1 MSNYDDIRNALTYI
15 DSHDRE
21 TWIQVGAALK
31 DELGDEGFNL
41 WDSWS
46 QGADNYNARDA
57 KTAWKSF
64 KPGLVHI
71 GSLFYHAR
79 ANGYRADKPYT
90 PPPPEE
96 QARIKAE
103 REATRLAEEQA
114 RAERREQVKHLAQR
128 IWAGATPADISHP
141 YLAAKGI
148 TDAAAIAGLRQ
159 NMYQGDNNLLVPVYF
174 NREIV
179 NLQSINQDGGK
190 RFFADGQVQGG
201 FAVVGDA
208 ANTQNGIVIAEG
220 FATAASIHQAT
231 GKTVIVAFN
240 AGNMPE
246 ISERLAQN
254 LPKDVPVVFAVD
266 NDASQ
271 TGIKKALQ
279 AAAYFGDRA
288 QVVEPEFTMAQ
299 IRRYQLENGTDDKG
313 RPKLPS
319 DFNDLHYLAGIEAV
333 REKMESV
340 FRRPETAP
348 TATLQAE
355 PTRATAPA
363 FSDEEWAAVVSEE
376 ARLSGRPAPTAAP
389 PNQTAELPAASFL
402 QQQEQ
407 EMNGSTAT
415 PFNGRD
421 LIREMKAELDTAY
434 TGADG
439 FFDTVPEP
447 YMKADGSYL
456 HAGKTEWGIHLT
468 ANAREGGPVE
478 IEFSQ
483 IRGGGRLSQK
493 YEMSVADHEK
503 TASQILD
510 DLIERAQTW
519 QQERETALNG
529 ADLQTDKAVAEQ
541 PSENTSLP
549 DNTIEY
555 AAQRPAKEPEPYQ
568 GVNPDH
574 VYGSGRTTTQTAT
587 GESERVFYEG
597 DFRHYEMFD
606 PRTNIQYLRNTPQE
620 IQADLDKAGDI
631 YGYEGLTHD
640 GELVPF
646 SKTADG
652 WESPLPGNAP
662 EQTSEP
668 DQAEKTDG
676 VPEPEAATVKKPVTD
691 LNYRIPPVSI
701 ESRYVVAG
709 GKYLSAANHTTVMFT
724 DAGKKIS
731 TAKTDMQTINDMLE
745 VAKEKGWDSIKI
757 SGSQEFKS
765 MMYVAAESRGIRTTG
780 YRPKPEDLALLE
792 RMRQERSLNAIE
804 PQPERA
810 PAVEPKAEK
819 VAPAP
824 YPGDKRQR
832 PSETQAGTAAKTA
845 AAAEVGE
852 RIVDVG
858 TAHYRHNP
866 NEQLSPYIVLEKEGK
881 ERTVWGVDIP
891 DAMAR
896 SGAEVGDRI
905 HLHKL
910 GKQPVEIEVNVRD
923 ENGKVTGTEKKEVER
938 NLFRMEIVQDNRQQK
953 EKETPAKGEPEKVS
967 TKPDVEMLSK
977 ADKMMAQN
985 ELPSDATINSS
996 HAADTQL
1003 GVPLQAVGQSEIR
1016 SEVVVQ
1022 ANRMKTAALETNYL
1036 SAKAVYADKAAKLSK
1051 ANKQH
1056 LQWHERNVLDT
1067 IRGLKGD
1074 ARTLALTNYYEN
1086 TAKQMSGSKLKLPKP
1101 IKQPAHQQ
1109 SPTNQTTERNQQ
1121 HERSQGKEMEI
1132 ER

>member
-1 MSNYDDIRNALTYI
+1 MSNYDDIRNALSYI

-31 DELGDEGFNL
+31 DELGEEGFNL

-79 ANGYRADKPYT
+79 ANGYRPDKPYT
-90 PPPPEE
+90 PLPPEE
-96 QARIKAE
+96 QARIRAE

-128 IWAGATPADISHP
+128 IWAGATPADINHP

-148 TDAAAIAGLRQ
+148 TGAAAIAGLRQ

-179 NLQSINQDGGK
+179 NVQSINQDGSK
-190 RFFADGQVQGG
+190 RFLADGQVQGG
-201 FAVVGDA
+201 FTVVGDA

-231 GKTVIVAFN
+231 GKTVIVAFH
-240 AGNMPE
+240 AGNMVTV
-246 ISERLAQN
+246 SERLSKS
-254 LPKDVPVVFAVD
+254 LPENVPVTLAVD

-271 TGIKKALQ
+271 TGMKKALQ
-279 AAAYFGDRA
+279 AAAYFGGRA
-288 QVVEPEFTMAQ
+288 QVVEPEFTMTQ
-299 IRRYQLENGTDDKG
+299 IRQYQQENGMDEQG

-319 DFNDLHYLAGIEAV
+319 DFNDLHHLAGINAV
-333 REKMESV
+333 REKMEAA
-340 FRRPETAP
+340 FRRPEA
-348 TATLQAE
+348 
-355 PTRATAPA
+355 APA
-363 FSDEEWAAVVSEE
+363 IAPEGGQPRYAAAPAMTDEEWAAVVAEE
-376 ARLSGRPAPTAAP
+376 ARLSGYSAP
-389 PNQTAELPAASFL
+389 PPAEPPHQAAQTEAASVL
-402 QQQEQ
+402 QEQAQ
-407 EMNGSTAT
+407 EMNGNEHDAV
-415 PFNGRD
+415 G
-421 LIREMKAELDTAY
+421 LEAAAE
-434 TGADG
+434 
-439 FFDTVPEP
+439 
-447 YMKADGSYL
+447 K
-456 HAGKTEWGIHLT
+456 
-468 ANAREGGPVE
+468 
-478 IEFSQ
+478 
-483 IRGGGRLSQK
+483 
-493 YEMSVADHEK
+493 
-503 TASQILD
+503 
-510 DLIERAQTW
+510 
-519 QQERETALNG
+519 
-529 ADLQTDKAVAEQ
+529 
-541 PSENTSLP
+541 PSENATLP
-549 DNTIEY
+549 ENIIEY
-555 AAQRPAKEPEPYQ
+555 AALRRGKEPEPYQ
-568 GVNPDH
+568 GVDPDH
-574 VYGSGRTTTQTAT
+574 VFGRGRTAD
-587 GESERVFYEG
+587 GVSGHSYYEG
-597 DFRHYEMFD
+597 DFKHYEMYD
-606 PRTNIQYLRNTPQE
+606 PRTDTQYLQDTPE
-620 IQADLDKAGDI
+620 KIQADLDKAGDI
-631 YGYEGLTHD
+631 GEYEGVTHD
-640 GELVPF
+640 GELITF
-646 SKTADG
+646 RKTEAG

-662 EQTSEP
+662 EKNE
-668 DQAEKTDG
+668 G
-676 VPEPEAATVKKPVTD
+676 IPEHDAASVKKPVTD
-691 LNYRIPPVSI
+691 LNYRIPPESI

-810 PAVEPKAEK
+810 PAVEPKVEK

-824 YPGDKRQR
+824 YPGDKRQK
-832 PSETQAGTAAKTA
+832 PSETQAGAAAKTA

-858 TAHYRHNP
+858 MAHYRHNP

-910 GKQPVEIEVNVRD
+910 GKQPVEIEVAVRD
-923 ENGKVTGTEKKEVER
+923 ENGNITGTEKKEVER
-938 NLFRMEIVQDNRQQK
+938 NLFRMEIVQDNRQQQ
-953 EKETPAKGEPEKVS
+953 EKETPAKGEQKVS

-996 HAADTQL
+996 PAADTQL
-1003 GVPLQAVGQSEIR
+1003 GVPVQAVGQSEIR
-1016 SEVVVQ
+1016 SEVVIQ

-1074 ARTLALTNYYEN
+1074 ARTLALTNYYEH

-1109 SPTNQTTERNQQ
+1109 TPTQQTTERNQR

>member
-1 MSNYDDIRNALTYI
+1 MSNYDDIRNALSYI

-21 TWIQVGAALK
+21 TWIQVGSALK
-31 DELGDEGFNL
+31 DELGEEGFNL

-79 ANGYRADKPYT
+79 ANGYRSDKPYT
-90 PPPPEE
+90 PPSPEE
-96 QARIKAE
+96 QARIQAE
-103 REATRLAEEQA
+103 REAVRLAEEQA
-114 RAERREQVKHLAQR
+114 RAERREQVKQLAQR
-128 IWAGATPADISHP
+128 IWAQASPAEARHP

-148 TDAAAIAGLRQ
+148 TGAAAIAGLRQ
-159 NMYQGDNNLLVPVYF
+159 NLYQGDNNLLVPVYF

-179 NLQSINQDGGK
+179 NVQSINQDGGK
-190 RFFADGQVQGG
+190 RFLADGQVQGG

-231 GKTVIVAFN
+231 GKTVIVAFH
-240 AGNMPE
+240 AGNMVTV
-246 ISERLAQN
+246 SERLSKS
-254 LPKDVPVVFAVD
+254 LPENVPVTLAVD

-271 TGIKKALQ
+271 TGMKKALQ
-279 AAAYFGDRA
+279 AAAYFGGRA
-288 QVVEPEFTMAQ
+288 QVVEPEFTMTQ
-299 IRRYQLENGTDDKG
+299 IRQYQQENGMDEQG

-319 DFNDLHYLAGIEAV
+319 DFNDLHHLAGIDAV
-333 REKMESV
+333 REKMEAA
-340 FRRPETAP
+340 FRRPEAALAVAP
-348 TATLQAE
+348 EVGQPRPAA
-355 PTRATAPA
+355 APA
-363 FSDEEWAAVVSEE
+363 MTDEEWAAVVAEE
-376 ARLSGRPAPTAAP
+376 ARLSGYSAP
-389 PNQTAELPAASFL
+389 PPAELPHQAAQTEAASVL
-402 QQQEQ
+402 QEQ
-407 EMNGSTAT
+407 AQEVNSNEHDAVGLEAA
-415 PFNGRD
+415 
-421 LIREMKAELDTAY
+421 AE
-434 TGADG
+434 
-439 FFDTVPEP
+439 
-447 YMKADGSYL
+447 K
-456 HAGKTEWGIHLT
+456 
-468 ANAREGGPVE
+468 
-478 IEFSQ
+478 
-483 IRGGGRLSQK
+483 
-493 YEMSVADHEK
+493 
-503 TASQILD
+503 
-510 DLIERAQTW
+510 
-519 QQERETALNG
+519 
-529 ADLQTDKAVAEQ
+529 
-541 PSENTSLP
+541 PSENAALSE
-549 DNTIEY
+549 NTIEY
-555 AAQRPAKEPEPYQ
+555 ATLRRGKEPEPYQ
-568 GVNPDH
+568 GVDLDH

-587 GESERVFYEG
+587 GGSARVFYEG
-597 DFRHYEMFD
+597 DFKHYEMHD
-606 PRTNIQYLRNTPQE
+606 PRTDTQYLQDTPE
-620 IQADLDKAGDI
+620 KIQADLDKAGDI
-631 YGYEGLTHD
+631 GEYEGVTHD
-640 GELVPF
+640 GELITF
-646 SKTADG
+646 RKTEAG

-662 EQTSEP
+662 EKKE
-668 DQAEKTDG
+668 G
-676 VPEPEAATVKKPVTD
+676 IPEHDAASVKKPVTD
-691 LNYRIPPVSI
+691 LNYRIPPESI

-810 PAVEPKAEK
+810 PAVEPKTEK
-819 VAPAP
+819 VTPAP
-824 YPGDKRQR
+824 YPDDKRQR
-832 PSETQAGTAAKTA
+832 PSETQAGVAAKTA

-910 GKQPVEIEVNVRD
+910 GKQPVEIEVAVRD
-923 ENGKVTGTEKKEVER
+923 ENGQVTGTEKKEVER

-953 EKETPAKGEPEKVS
+953 EKEAPAKGEPEKVS
-967 TKPDVEMLSK
+967 AKPDVEMLSK
-977 ADKMMAQN
+977 ADKMMTQN

-996 HAADTQL
+996 PAADTQL

-1074 ARTLALTNYYEN
+1074 ARTLALTNYYEH

-1101 IKQPAHQQ
+1101 IKPAHQQ
-1109 SPTNQTTERNQQ
+1109 TPTQQTTERNQR
-1121 HERSQGKEMEI
+1121 HERSQGKEMEV

>member
-1 MSNYDDIRNALTYI
+1 MSDYDEIRNALSYI
-15 DSHDRE
+15 DAHDRD
-21 TWIQVGAALK
+21 TWIQIGSALK
-31 DELGDEGFNL
+31 DELGEEGFNL

-79 ANGYRADKPYT
+79 ANGYRPDKPYT

-220 FATAASIHQAT
+220 FATAASIHQTT

-271 TGIKKALQ
+271 TGMKKALQ
-279 AAAYFGDRA
+279 AAAYFEGRA

-299 IRRYQLENGTDDKG
+299 IRRYQMENGTDDKG

-319 DFNDLHYLAGIEAV
+319 DFNDLHHLAGIEAV
-333 REKMESV
+333 REKMEAA
-340 FRRPETAP
+340 FRRPEAALAVAP
-348 TATLQAE
+348 EVGQPRPAA
-355 PTRATAPA
+355 APA
-363 FSDEEWAAVVSEE
+363 MTDEEWAAVVAEE
-376 ARLSGRPAPTAAP
+376 ARLSGYSAP
-389 PNQTAELPAASFL
+389 PPAEPPHHAAQTEAASVL
-402 QQQEQ
+402 QEQ
-407 EMNGSTAT
+407 EMNSNEHDAVGTEAA
-415 PFNGRD
+415 
-421 LIREMKAELDTAY
+421 AE
-434 TGADG
+434 
-439 FFDTVPEP
+439 
-447 YMKADGSYL
+447 K
-456 HAGKTEWGIHLT
+456 
-468 ANAREGGPVE
+468 
-478 IEFSQ
+478 
-483 IRGGGRLSQK
+483 
-493 YEMSVADHEK
+493 
-503 TASQILD
+503 
-510 DLIERAQTW
+510 
-519 QQERETALNG
+519 
-529 ADLQTDKAVAEQ
+529 
-541 PSENTSLP
+541 PSENAALSE
-549 DNTIEY
+549 NTIEY
-555 AAQRPAKEPEPYQ
+555 ATLRRGKEPEPYQ
-568 GVNPDH
+568 GVDPDH

-587 GESERVFYEG
+587 GETARVFYEG
-597 DFRHYEMFD
+597 DFKHYEMHD
-606 PRTNIQYLRNTPQE
+606 PRTDTRYLQDTPE
-620 IQADLDKAGDI
+620 KIQADLDKAGDI
-631 YGYEGLTHD
+631 GEYEGVTHD
-640 GELVPF
+640 GELITF
-646 SKTADG
+646 RKTEAG

-662 EQTSEP
+662 EKNE
-668 DQAEKTDG
+668 G
-676 VPEPEAATVKKPVTD
+676 IPEHDAASVKKPVTD
-691 LNYRIPPVSI
+691 LNYRIPPESI

-731 TAKTDMQTINDMLE
+731 TAKADMQTINDMLE

-810 PAVEPKAEK
+810 PAIDPVKEK
-819 VAPAP
+819 VAPAQ

-832 PSETQAGTAAKTA
+832 PSETQADAAAKTA

-896 SGAEVGDRI
+896 SGAEIGDRI

-923 ENGKVTGTEKKEVER
+923 ENGKITGTEKKEVER
-938 NLFRMEIVQDNRQQK
+938 NLFRMEIVQDHRQQQ
-953 EKETPAKGEPEKVS
+953 EKGTPPEREQEKVA

-996 HAADTQL
+996 PAADTQL

-1022 ANRMKTAALETNYL
+1022 ANRMKTAALETNFI
-1036 SAKAVYADKAAKLSK
+1036 SARSVYMDKASKLSK

-1086 TAKQMSGSKLKLPKP
+1086 TAKMMSGSKLKLPKP

-1109 SPTNQTTERNQQ
+1109 TPTNQTTERNQQ
-1121 HERSQGKEMEI
+1121 HERSQGKEMEV

>member
-57 KTAWKSF
+57 KAAWKSF

-79 ANGYRADKPYT
+79 ANGYRPDKPYT
-90 PPPPEE
+90 SPSPEE
-96 QARIKAE
+96 QARIQAE
-103 REATRLAEEQA
+103 REAVRLAEEQA

-128 IWAGATPADISHP
+128 IWAGATPAQISHP

-148 TDAAAIAGLRQ
+148 TDPATIAGLRQ
-159 NMYQGDNNLLVPVYF
+159 NMYQGDNNLLVPVYY

-179 NLQSINQDGGK
+179 NVQSINQDGGK
-190 RFFADGQVQGG
+190 RFLADGQVQGG

-271 TGIKKALQ
+271 TGMKKALQ
-279 AAAYFGDRA
+279 AAAYFEGRA

-319 DFNDLHYLAGIEAV
+319 DFNDLHQLAGLDAV

-348 TATLQAE
+348 AATPQAE
-355 PTRATAPA
+355 PIRAATPA
-363 FSDEEWAAVVSEE
+363 MSDEEWAAVVAEE
-376 ARLSGRPAPTAAP
+376 ARLSGYSAP
-389 PNQTAELPAASFL
+389 PPAEPPHQAASTEAASVL
-402 QQQEQ
+402 HKQEQ
-407 EMNGSTAT
+407 EMNSNQHDAPETEAT
-415 PFNGRD
+415 P
-421 LIREMKAELDTAY
+421 
-434 TGADG
+434 
-439 FFDTVPEP
+439 
-447 YMKADGSYL
+447 
-456 HAGKTEWGIHLT
+456 
-468 ANAREGGPVE
+468 
-478 IEFSQ
+478 
-483 IRGGGRLSQK
+483 
-493 YEMSVADHEK
+493 EK
-503 TASQILD
+503 
-510 DLIERAQTW
+510 
-519 QQERETALNG
+519 
-529 ADLQTDKAVAEQ
+529 
-541 PSENTSLP
+541 PSENPLP
-549 DNTIEY
+549 ENTIEY
-555 AAQRPAKEPEPYQ
+555 AALRQAKEPEPYQ
-568 GVNPDH
+568 GVDPDH
-574 VYGSGRTTTQTAT
+574 VFGGGRTADGVSGRAY
-587 GESERVFYEG
+587 YEG
-597 DFRHYEMFD
+597 DFKHYEMYD
-606 PRTNIQYLRNTPQE
+606 PRINIQYLRKTPQE
-620 IQADLDKAGDI
+620 IQADLDNAGDI

-646 SKTADG
+646 SKTDTG
-652 WESPLPGNAP
+652 WESPLPGSAP

-668 DQAEKTDG
+668 DQAEKNDA

-691 LNYRIPPVSI
+691 LNYRIPPESI

-731 TAKTDMQTINDMLE
+731 TAKTDTQTINDMLE

-757 SGSQEFKS
+757 SGNREFKS
-765 MMYVAAESRGIRTTG
+765 MMYVMAESRGIRTTG

-810 PAVEPKAEK
+810 PTVEPVKEK

-832 PSETQAGTAAKTA
+832 PSETQAGVAAKTA
-845 AAAEVGE
+845 TAAEVGE

-866 NEQLSPYIVLEKEGK
+866 NEQLSPYIVLESEGK

-905 HLHKL
+905 RLHKL
-910 GKQPVEIEVNVRD
+910 GKQPVEIEVAVRD
-923 ENGKVTGTEKKEVER
+923 ENGQVTGTEKKEVKR
-938 NLFRMEIVQDNRQQK
+938 NLFRMEIVQDNRQQQ
-953 EKETPAKGEPEKVS
+953 EKETPAKGEQKVS

-996 HAADTQL
+996 QAADTQL

-1022 ANRMKTAALETNYL
+1022 ANRMKTAALETNFI
-1036 SAKAVYADKAAKLSK
+1036 SARSVYMEKAAKLSK

-1074 ARTLALTNYYEN
+1074 ARTLALTNYYEH
-1086 TAKQMSGSKLKLPKP
+1086 TAKQMSGTKLKLPKP
-1101 IKQPAHQQ
+1101 IKQPAYQQ
-1109 SPTNQTTERNQQ
+1109 TPPRQTTERNQRQ
-1121 HERSQGKEMEI
+1121 DRSQSKEMEV

>member
-1 MSNYDDIRNALTYI
+1 M
-15 DSHDRE
+15 
-21 TWIQVGAALK
+21 V
-31 DELGDEGFNL
+31 
-41 WDSWS
+41 
-46 QGADNYNARDA
+46 
-57 KTAWKSF
+57 
-64 KPGLVHI
+64 
-71 GSLFYHAR
+71 
-79 ANGYRADKPYT
+79 
-90 PPPPEE
+90 
-96 QARIKAE
+96 
-103 REATRLAEEQA
+103 
-114 RAERREQVKHLAQR
+114 
-128 IWAGATPADISHP
+128 
-141 YLAAKGI
+141 
-148 TDAAAIAGLRQ
+148 
-159 NMYQGDNNLLVPVYF
+159 
-174 NREIV
+174 
-179 NLQSINQDGGK
+179 
-190 RFFADGQVQGG
+190 
-201 FAVVGDA
+201 
-208 ANTQNGIVIAEG
+208 
-220 FATAASIHQAT
+220 
-231 GKTVIVAFN
+231 TV
-240 AGNMPE
+240 
-246 ISERLAQN
+246 SERLSKS
-254 LPKDVPVVFAVD
+254 LPENVPVTLAVD

-271 TGIKKALQ
+271 TGMKKALQ
-279 AAAYFGDRA
+279 AAAYFGGRA
-288 QVVEPEFTMAQ
+288 QVVEPEFTMTQ
-299 IRRYQLENGTDDKG
+299 IRQYQQENGMDEQG

-319 DFNDLHYLAGIEAV
+319 DFNDLHHLAGIEAV

-348 TATLQAE
+348 TATPQAE
-355 PTRATAPA
+355 PIPAATPA
-363 FSDEEWAAVVSEE
+363 ISDEEWAAVIAEE
-376 ARLSGRPAPTAAP
+376 ARLSGYSAP
-389 PNQTAELPAASFL
+389 PPAEPPHQAAQTEAASVL
-402 QQQEQ
+402 QEQEQ
-407 EMNGSTAT
+407 EMNSNEHDAVGTEAA
-415 PFNGRD
+415 
-421 LIREMKAELDTAY
+421 AE
-434 TGADG
+434 
-439 FFDTVPEP
+439 
-447 YMKADGSYL
+447 K
-456 HAGKTEWGIHLT
+456 
-468 ANAREGGPVE
+468 
-478 IEFSQ
+478 
-483 IRGGGRLSQK
+483 
-493 YEMSVADHEK
+493 
-503 TASQILD
+503 
-510 DLIERAQTW
+510 
-519 QQERETALNG
+519 
-529 ADLQTDKAVAEQ
+529 
-541 PSENTSLP
+541 PSENAALSE
-549 DNTIEY
+549 NTIEY

-568 GVNPDH
+568 GVDPDH

-587 GESERVFYEG
+587 GEATRVFYEG
-597 DFRHYEMFD
+597 DFRHYEMYD

-631 YGYEGLTHD
+631 GEYEGVTHD
-640 GELVPF
+640 GELITF
-646 SKTADG
+646 RKTEAG
-652 WESPLPGNAP
+652 WASPLPGNAP
-662 EQTSEP
+662 EKNE
-668 DQAEKTDG
+668 G
-676 VPEPEAATVKKPVTD
+676 IPEHDAASVKKPVTD
-691 LNYRIPPVSI
+691 LNYRIPPESI

-780 YRPKPEDLALLE
+780 YRPEPEDLALLE

-810 PAVEPKAEK
+810 PAIEPVKEK

-832 PSETQAGTAAKTA
+832 PSETQAGAATKTA

-923 ENGKVTGTEKKEVER
+923 ENGKITGTEKKEVER
-938 NLFRMEIVQDNRQQK
+938 NLFRMEILQDHRQQQ
-953 EKETPAKGEPEKVS
+953 EKEAQPKGEQEKVA

-977 ADKMMAQN
+977 ADKMMTQN

-996 HAADTQL
+996 HAADTQP

-1016 SEVVVQ
+1016 SEVAVQ
-1022 ANRMKTAALETNYL
+1022 ADRMKTAALETNYL

-1086 TAKQMSGSKLKLPKP
+1086 TAKMMSGSKLKLPKP

-1109 SPTNQTTERNQQ
+1109 TPTNQTTERNQR
-1121 HERSQGKEMEI
+1121 HERSQGKEMEV